1 MAKLVLSYHEVNSG
15 RHISYAIN
23 HFCWMEQIFIKNQ
36 LSFSKRSFQNEII
49 LLLTNHAGKNEIIA
63 PQELI
68 IAQVAKPR
76 GQ

>member
-1 MAKLVLSYHEVNSG
+1 MNSNL
-15 RHISYAIN
+15 IIL
-23 HFCWMEQIFIKNQ
+23 KN
-36 LSFSKRSFQNEII
+36 I

-63 PQELI
+63 PKELI

>member
-1 MAKLVLSYHEVNSG
+1 MSMYTKALSKQRLLKYLV
-15 RHISYAIN
+15 
-23 HFCWMEQIFIKNQ
+23 
-36 LSFSKRSFQNEII
+36 EII

-63 PQELI
+63 PKELI

>member
-1 MAKLVLSYHEVNSG
+1 MPNLSIFLALFSPNLAS
-15 RHISYAIN
+15 ISADISADIIGKIR
-23 HFCWMEQIFIKNQ
+23 W
-36 LSFSKRSFQNEII
+36 LSVSADNI

-63 PQELI
+63 PKELI